1 MLGVIIL
8 KILYINK
15 PMSFIENNRLP
26 YNIYDG
32 IKWYEDLGSLS
43 YNNGRNVNSLN
54 SIIFNNILYVSW
66 SEYDSNSSVYQI
78 R

>member
-1 MLGVIIL
+1 
-8 KILYINK
+8 
-15 PMSFIENNRLP
+15 MSFIENNRLP